1 MSKRRRAAW
10 TCGVG
15 LTLLSGVM
23 LVARTSGQD
32 NAVQKT
38 SGQSANRSLIA
49 VARIGCV
56 DMEAVFKGYKKVEFL
71 KDEIEVEAK
80 AKQAEL
86 TKLMSDAQQVA
97 KEMESFQPGSE
108 DFKKHDA
115 KMSEYRIRLDSE
127 REQAQKEFAAKEAE
141 ALATIYKEIEAV
153 VKQVAEYNQ
162 MNYVVRVSNE
172 PVSGSDPN
180 SVMAAMSR
188 AVVYSD
194 PSMDITNVVV
204 SSLNAR
210 YQAQNPAAAARPAA
224 APAARPATAPAANP
238 AAAPRGR

>member
-1 MSKRRRAAW
+1 MSKSRRAAW

-15 LTLLSGVM
+15 LTLLSAVM

-38 SGQSANRSLIA
+38 SGQTAGRSSISPA
-49 VARIGCV
+49 VIGCV

-97 KEMESFQPGSE
+97 KEMESLQPGSE

-153 VKQVAEYNQ
+153 VKQVAVYNH
-162 MNYVVRVSNE
+162 MTYVVRVSNE

-194 PSMDITNVVV
+194 PSSDITEIVVR
-204 SSLNAR
+204 SLNAR

-224 APAARPATAPAANP
+224 APAANP
-238 AAAPRGR
+238 AAAPAPGAAPRGR